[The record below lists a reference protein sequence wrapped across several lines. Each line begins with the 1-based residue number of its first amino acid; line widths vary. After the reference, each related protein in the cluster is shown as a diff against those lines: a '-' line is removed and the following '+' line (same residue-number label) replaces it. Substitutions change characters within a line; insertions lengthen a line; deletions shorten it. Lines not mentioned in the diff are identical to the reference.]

1 MTDNTIKAL
10 NGIEVYLHDVYM
22 YADEYIE
29 KEFDGD
35 RSKMDRRFRDMILY
49 ISDRIPKPPHEDID
63 LLDKIFGIYVRLCT
77 KYERLPTLECYS
89 LLVGIDRNTFTDWKE
104 QRYRSSTA
112 HSSTVKKWLEIC
124 KGFCI
129 DELSNAKIANPN
141 LIFTAKAA
149 YYMRETSPIPI
160 EEPRRSA
167 PKSIDE
173 LPTAEEIEAIM
184 HPEARR
190 RIDN

>member
-124 KGFCI
+124 K
-129 DELSNAKIANPN
+129 
-141 LIFTAKAA
+141 
-149 YYMRETSPIPI
+149 
-160 EEPRRSA
+160 
-167 PKSIDE
+167 
-173 LPTAEEIEAIM
+173 
-184 HPEARR
+184 
-190 RIDN
+190 